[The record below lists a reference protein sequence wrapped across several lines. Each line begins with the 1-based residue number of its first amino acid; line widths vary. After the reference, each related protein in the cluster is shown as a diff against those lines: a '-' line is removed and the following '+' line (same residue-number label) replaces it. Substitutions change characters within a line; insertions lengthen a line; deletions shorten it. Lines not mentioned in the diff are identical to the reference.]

1 MSAPNPTPALFASLL
16 GINSS
21 NWKTYVPKI
30 PSKQQCE
37 LLVKLFIETMCMT
50 WKEPQRRAF
59 SEELASYYYPQFL
72 RFYNDLPLDT
82 SSEFFAV
89 LTTLAFFQGGLA
101 VGGRFVREHR
111 EDASSHWIS
120 LLERFATI
128 SEDLVKRRPDPAARS
143 DTFHSLLLLFKV
155 SLQNIFLFIPEDYNI
170 PLPSETTIQKLQAR
184 LPLFESL
191 LPPNQLPL
199 NRRQAWSSFD
209 LGMLAH
215 LVLIVKNGCR
225 MDDGGVKV
233 LGTFPWVSCQLA
245 VGWKPDERN
254 IAACEKSREG
264 ETMMGCARCRM
275 VRYCSRK
282 HQKIDWP
289 RHKQFCF
296 PPAW

>member
-1 MSAPNPTPALFASLL
+1 MTSLVLFL
-16 GINSS
+16 IN
-21 NWKTYVPKI
+21 
-30 PSKQQCE
+30 KQ
-37 LLVKLFIETMCMT
+37 
-50 WKEPQRRAF
+50 
-59 SEELASYYYPQFL
+59 
-72 RFYNDLPLDT
+72 
-82 SSEFFAV
+82 
-89 LTTLAFFQGGLA
+89 
-101 VGGRFVREHR
+101 
-111 EDASSHWIS
+111 
-120 LLERFATI
+120 
-128 SEDLVKRRPDPAARS
+128 RRPDPASRS
-143 DTFHSLLLLFKV
+143 DSFHSLLLLFKV

-191 LPPNQLPL
+191 LPPNQLSP

-264 ETMMGCARCRM
+264 ETMMGCAR
-275 VRYCSRK
+275 VSSF
-282 HQKIDWP
+282 IP
-289 RHKQFCF
+289 SLLEIIF
-296 PPAW
+296 